1 MKPTNISLLPSLH
14 NVYVMLKKKF
24 LSREGWKNLEVYLA
38 KNDWLWTME
47 KKIKSVRSTYLINM
61 NNIFTTILKK
71 ITNNLFNF
79 MNNIFIIILNFVL
92 HINFFWHV
100 LNYNLVNFLI
110 SLNLLVYINFSHN

>member
-1 MKPTNISLLPSLH
+1 
-14 NVYVMLKKKF
+14 
-24 LSREGWKNLEVYLA
+24 
-38 KNDWLWTME
+38 ME

-92 HINFFWHV
+92 HINFF
-100 LNYNLVNFLI
+100 
-110 SLNLLVYINFSHN
+110 